1 MTELLRVMQII
12 DQYSNVIPEGEYLEA
27 CNILKK
33 SYEDRNDPIFLF
45 DYDNFRIPA
54 VSPENTFHYFHDY
67 YFDKAVRMDSDF
79 INGSIRYSGLS
90 RAKATQPRR

>member
-45 DYDNFRIPA
+45 D
-54 VSPENTFHYFHDY
+54 
-67 YFDKAVRMDSDF
+67 
-79 INGSIRYSGLS
+79 
-90 RAKATQPRR
+90 